1 MTYPKRSSTQ
11 TTGPIGKP
19 GQTIRGGYMIVRRH
33 KDSGILVRIASRP
46 FEHASRDEAEAQAR
60 LLAERHDDE
69 FTVFAEVASVMPP
82 VKELGEV
89 PSAEPPLPVPE
100 PPPRRTVIFE
110 RRVSR
115 KPKMAGRVLN
125 RV

>member
-1 MTYPKRSSTQ
+1 MTYSKRTYTETMGQ
-11 TTGPIGKP
+11 IEKP
-19 GQTIRGGYMIVRRH
+19 EQTIRGGYMIARRH

-60 LLAERHDDE
+60 RLAERHGDE

-82 VKELGEV
+82 LKELGEV
-89 PSAEPPLPVPE
+89 PSTEPPLPVPE
-100 PPPRRTVIFE
+100 PPPRRALVVE

-115 KPKMAGRVLN
+115 KPKTAGRVPN
-125 RV
+125 GG